1 MTVICEICATPM
13 ENYRL
18 DDKNVLFRC
27 TKCQHITR
35 DLSVSICN
43 SRAQAWGGSGLFD
56 KLRNYLA
63 FRSIIKKS
71 APNSENVFEI
81 GFGSGWLLKQFLKI
95 GKKIAGVDKETLK
108 VYIEEEVT
116 KNGEIFFG
124 NAEDFQIPNEKY
136 DLIMAIHLV
145 EHLIDVQKVFK
156 SAYNGLKQN
165 GVFFIM
171 TPSGDS
177 TGLKLFKTTWWN
189 LEDPTHIRFFSEKS
203 IRIALEQAG
212 FKKITVKK
220 SLLDSMTVE
229 VNSLVRMIFSRNDKD
244 GVLSGKI
251 VQIIDLLLLPIFLLI
266 RLLVPSMRSTIEIVA
281 VKE

>member
-1 MTVICEICATPM
+1 MSSICEICSAPM
-13 ENYRL
+13 QNYSL
-18 DDKNVLFRC
+18 DNNNVLYKC
-27 TKCQHITR
+27 TKCRHITR
-35 DLSVSICN
+35 DLSVSDCN
-43 SRAQAWGGSGLFD
+43 SREQAWGGSGLFD

-63 FRSIIKKS
+63 FKSIVKKS
-71 APNSENVFEI
+71 ITNSEHVFEI

-108 VYIEEEVT
+108 VYIEEDVT

-136 DLIMAIHLV
+136 DLVLAIHLV
-145 EHLIDVQKVFK
+145 EHLIDVKKVFK
-156 SAYNGLKQN
+156 SAYDGLKK
-165 GVFFIM
+165 GGSFYIM

-177 TGLKLFKTTWWN
+177 DGLKLFKTAWWN

-212 FKKITVKK
+212 FKKITINK

-229 VNSLVRMIFSRNDKD
+229 VNSFIRLFYAPKGKNGI
-244 GVLSGKI
+244 LSGKLI
-251 VQIIDLLLLPIFLLI
+251 MVLDLLLLMPFMLL
-266 RLLVPSMRSTIEIVA
+266 RLLFPKMRSTIEIIA
-281 VKE
+281 EK